1 MSTPLTEDVEDD
13 YDDYYVWPD
22 EGEDEEDLEA
32 AIFDLEAPPLTL
44 MAADAPP
51 YLRVAAA
58 LIEPFAPSGLAIPGQ
73 IAHFDRLP
81 AEVAAELLRVVPD
94 EHLQFRQGGVAPT
107 ARAMLEQCAAH
118 PSRTCQ
124 GYITLP
130 PRDDQRLAVDGLTC
144 PDLGWDARETGALYA
159 KLAPLEQPD
168 AAGYYP
174 EFECLASVVGLRWGW

>member
-32 AIFDLEAPPLTL
+32 AIFDLEAPPLTV

-174 EFECLASVVGLRWGW
+174 ELNAWHLWWD

>member
-1 MSTPLTEDVEDD
+1 MKL
-13 YDDYYVWPD
+13 
-22 EGEDEEDLEA
+22 
-32 AIFDLEAPPLTL
+32 
-44 MAADAPP
+44 
-51 YLRVAAA
+51 LRVDPITRVSSYPRTREIRPNPLPNWERSTAA

-73 IAHFDRLP
+73 IAHFDGLP

-107 ARAMLEQCAAH
+107 GRAMLEQCAAH

-144 PDLGWDARETGALYA
+144 PDLGWDARETSALYA

-174 EFECLASVVGLRWGW
+174 ELNAWHLWWD